1 MRLSDVIKN
10 QLLSSMPGIG
20 GGKEDPKDKKPSPS
34 KALSYDQIN
43 RWSSYVESN
52 PGNDFNSLWKG
63 FVKNNPN
70 SGIDPMVLQSDLQ
83 RLREN
88 AGRLARKDGQMT
100 GEDTNTGLSF
110 PRTIVDGKDYGRM
123 NAMMQTQ
130 QQPTMPRSI
139 PSSRIHKTLPSG
151 VEDVWFDEKEQLV
164 AFTNP
169 QTGDIEYAER
179 ENLNHP
185 MLRKNK

>member
-1 MRLSDVIKN
+1 MRISDVIKN
-10 QLLSSMPGIG
+10 QLLSSMPGG
-20 GGKEDPKDKKPSPS
+20 GEEPKDKKPAREKS
-34 KALSYDQIN
+34 LSYDQIN

-63 FVKNNPN
+63 FSKSNPN

-83 RLREN
+83 KLRDNSVRMANQRGLVSGEN
-88 AGRLARKDGQMT
+88 
-100 GEDTNTGLSF
+100 TNTGLSF
-110 PRTIVDGKDYGRM
+110 PRTTVDGKDYGRM

-130 QQPTMPRSI
+130 QQPALTRSI
-139 PSSRIHKTLPSG
+139 PSSKVFKALPSG

-164 AFTNP
+164 GFVNP
-169 QTGDIEYAER
+169 QTGDIDYATI